1 MKRIVLLLL
10 FALLR
15 VGVTVALFFFGGV
28 LLGAVWRRLMLGC
41 GSVPPLDWRFAASR
55 AVLLALLFALVFL
68 MRLVWGR
75 IGGRVFCV
83 LVGSYLLLFFSEAFL
98 ACAFFQALSV
108 DWVDAAFGVS
118 ALTGLAILFR
128 RWGRDDGPTT
138 IWLVSCHA
146 RTVARVVLALYAAL
160 LFAIAVWRPWTEPV
174 TPFEGRW
181 DVPYTG
187 TADLWR
193 AGFLPAV
200 FLFVGN
206 IVCFVPFGF
215 GLPALTRLR
224 RSVVP
229 ICFLASILVEE
240 LHGIFAPADPLV
252 GTVHILLNTLGAVL
266 GYALFHAANPHPTR
280 SPRRARRSPPRKP
293 SCPRA
298 AKPRHPAA
306 AGAACRGRSNPARA
320 ARMRRAERGFPK
332 LWESVGNDAGVL
344 TSAAPPCIFGGVIRD
359 SVRKAPPRPPPQTT
373 EHTEPKLR

>member
-146 RTVARVVLALYAAL
+146 RTEARVALALYSA
-160 LFAIAVWRPWTEPV
+160 F
-174 TPFEGRW
+174 
-181 DVPYTG
+181 
-187 TADLWR
+187 
-193 AGFLPAV
+193 
-200 FLFVGN
+200 
-206 IVCFVPFGF
+206 
-215 GLPALTRLR
+215 
-224 RSVVP
+224 
-229 ICFLASILVEE
+229 
-240 LHGIFAPADPLV
+240 PL
-252 GTVHILLNTLGAVL
+252 
-266 GYALFHAANPHPTR
+266 
-280 SPRRARRSPPRKP
+280 
-293 SCPRA
+293 
-298 AKPRHPAA
+298 
-306 AGAACRGRSNPARA
+306 
-320 ARMRRAERGFPK
+320 
-332 LWESVGNDAGVL
+332 
-344 TSAAPPCIFGGVIRD
+344 
-359 SVRKAPPRPPPQTT
+359 
-373 EHTEPKLR
+373 